1 MARRSIDPDGS
12 SVGMPATWLRK
23 PWLTKSSERV
33 MPDLASRRVA
43 RTSWLLLPMDETMP
57 IPVTTTRL
65 MAEYPHLRTIIV
77 LGHIWATRGGPAR
90 VPDRTVGNLSSAARQ
105 ALFQSEPA

>member
-23 PWLTKSSERV
+23 PWLTKSSDRV
-33 MPDLASRRVA
+33 MPDLASRRLA
-43 RTSWLLLPMDETMP
+43 RTSWLLLPMDETIP

-65 MAEYPHLRTIIV
+65 MADYPHLRAIIV
-77 LGHIWATRGGPAR
+77 LGHIWAARGGPAR
-90 VPDRTVGNLSSAARQ
+90 VSEASLELSSAARQ
-105 ALFQSEPA
+105 RF